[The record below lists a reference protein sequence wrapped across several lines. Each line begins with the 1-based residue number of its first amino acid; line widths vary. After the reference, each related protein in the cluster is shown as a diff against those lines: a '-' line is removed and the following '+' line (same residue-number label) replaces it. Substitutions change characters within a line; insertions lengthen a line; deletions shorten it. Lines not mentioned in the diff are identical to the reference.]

1 MLESTFHMR
10 AKFTY
15 EVCED
20 PDDPSLSLVT
30 VTEESNITNFIVKL
44 IMSMGGRGAN
54 ARRDLD
60 IIEKELT
67 IQHEVYE
74 EYKAKAEKENA
85 GEKVPTE
92 EDMTTKKDK

>member
-1 MLESTFHMR
+1 
-10 AKFTY
+10 
-15 EVCED
+15 
-20 PDDPSLSLVT
+20 
-30 VTEESNITNFIVKL
+30 
-44 IMSMGGRGAN
+44 MGGRGAN

-74 EYKAKAEKENA
+74 EYKAKVEKENA

-92 EDMTTKKDK
+92 EDMATKKDK